1 MSRKLRVA
9 AAQLGPIQLADSK
22 PSVMR
27 RLLSLMDEAH
37 ATGCRV
43 IVYPELALTTF
54 FPRHWRESIAE
65 IDQWFEREM
74 PSIETRPLFEAAVR
88 LQISFYLGYAEL
100 TSEQGTPRHYN
111 TSILVGPDGRIV
123 GKYRKVHLP
132 GHRDFRKGYSF
143 QQLEKRYFDV
153 GNLGFPVWWHRDV
166 VMGMA
171 ICNDRRWPETYRVM
185 GLQNVELIMLGY
197 NTHTINQYHVESK
210 HLKMLHHQVVMQAGA
225 YQNGT
230 WIVAAGKTGVED
242 GCELMGGS
250 CIVAPTGEIVAHA
263 VTQEDELIAFTCDMD
278 LGTQTKQNRFN
289 FAEHRRIEHY
299 GLITQRAGAV
309 APPKP
314 Q

>member
-1 MSRKLRVA
+1 VKRTLRVA
-9 AAQLGPIQLADSK
+9 AAQLGPIQLADSRA
-22 PSVMR
+22 SVIR
-27 RLLSLMDEAH
+27 RILNLMEEAH
-37 ATGCRV
+37 STGCQV
-43 IVYPELALTTF
+43 VVYPELALTTF
-54 FPRHWRESIAE
+54 FPRHWRDSTAE
-65 IDQWFEREM
+65 VDQWFEREM
-74 PSIETRPLFEAAVR
+74 PSADTRALFEAAVR
-88 LQISFYLGYAEL
+88 LRMSFYLGYAEL
-100 TSEQGTPRHYN
+100 AFEQGSTRRYN
-111 TSILVGPDGRIV
+111 TSILVGPDGAIV

-132 GHRDFRKGYSF
+132 GHRDFRPSYPF

-185 GLQNVELIMLGY
+185 GLQDVELIMLGY
-197 NTHTINQYHVESK
+197 NTHTINQYHAESK
-210 HLKMLHHQVVMQAGA
+210 HLKMLHHHIVMQAGA

-230 WIVAAGKTGVED
+230 WIVASAKTGIED

-263 VTQEDELIAFTCDMD
+263 VTQEDELISFNCDMD
-278 LGTQTKQNRFN
+278 LGRQIKENRFN
-289 FAEHRRIEHY
+289 FADHRRIEHY

-314 Q
+314 

>member
-1 MSRKLRVA
+1 MARKLRVA
-9 AAQLGPIQLADSK
+9 AAQLGPIQLADSRA
-22 PSVMR
+22 SVVR
-27 RLLSLMDEAH
+27 RLLNLMEEAH
-37 ATGCRV
+37 STACQV

-54 FPRHWRESIAE
+54 FPRHWRDTAAE
-65 IDQWFEREM
+65 VDQWFEREM
-74 PSIETRPLFEAAVR
+74 PGVETRPLFDAAVR
-88 LQISFYLGYAEL
+88 LQMSFYFGYAEL
-100 TSEQGTPRHYN
+100 VLEQGTTRHYN
-111 TSILVGPDGRIV
+111 TSILVGPDGNVV

-132 GHRDFRKGYSF
+132 GHCDFRQGYPF

-185 GLQNVELIMLGY
+185 GLQDVELIMLGY
-197 NTHTINQYHVESK
+197 NTHTINQYHPESK
-210 HLKMLHHQVVMQAGA
+210 HLKMLHHHVVMQAGA

-230 WIVAAGKTGVED
+230 WVVATAKAGVED

-250 CIVAPTGEIVAHA
+250 CIVAPTGEVVAQA
-263 VTQEDELIAFTCDMD
+263 VTQGDELISFTCDMD
-278 LGTQTKQNRFN
+278 LGRQIKKNRFN

-314 Q
+314 